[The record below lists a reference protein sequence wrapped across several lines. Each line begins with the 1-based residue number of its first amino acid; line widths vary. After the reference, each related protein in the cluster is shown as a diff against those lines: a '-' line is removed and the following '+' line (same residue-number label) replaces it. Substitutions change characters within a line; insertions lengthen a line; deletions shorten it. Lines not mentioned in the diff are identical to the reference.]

1 LKLKADKRFI
11 EVDDKAILSTKE
23 KLQALVK
30 AKASKKTIAKVA
42 VILAAEEG
50 KKADATK
57 DMVSELELIKTE
69 KAEVDKLWNEIKS
82 MKGHGKH
89 HKYMMRDGNKKA
101 LWKKLMALKKEIA
114 MKDKKLIMDK
124 KMEYLDEKEI
134 GVLKAKVE
142 ALVKAHADNK
152 TIAEVV

>member
-1 LKLKADKRFI
+1 MG
-11 EVDDKAILSTKE
+11 
-23 KLQALVK
+23 K
-30 AKASKKTIAKVA
+30 AKASKETIAQVA

-50 KKADATK
+50 KKVDATK
-57 DMVSELELIKTE
+57 DMASELKLIKTE

-82 MKGHGKH
+82 MNGHGKH
-89 HKYMMRDGNKKA
+89 HKNMMRDGNKKA
-101 LWKKLMALKKEIA
+101 LWKKLKALKKEIA

-152 TIAEVV
+152 TIAEVIQILTAKV